1 MRMSQLVEE
10 NHLSTFK
17 HKRSDWGLWFHMHEH
32 VQLSMRARF
41 LVHWRA
47 NWRMFQAR
55 KILALSSLIALA
67 PSLLFA
73 LLLWIFDPFNPRKF
87 EAHPIDL
94 TVLLGVIGGM
104 LLLWLVVQHLF
115 FVYTMNRYY
124 APFVRREITAFG
136 MPMCQ
141 ACGHRLAS
149 MKVERCSECGTEL
162 QPNNF

>member
-1 MRMSQLVEE
+1 MSQFVEE

-87 EAHPIDL
+87 EAHPMDL

-149 MKVERCSECGTEL
+149 GQVDRCPECGTQL
-162 QPNNF
+162 LPNIL

>member
-1 MRMSQLVEE
+1 MSQSVEE
-10 NHLSTFK
+10 NHLSTSN

-73 LLLWIFDPFNPRKF
+73 LLLWIFDPFNPRTF
-87 EAHPIDL
+87 VASPMDP
-94 TVLLGVIGGM
+94 TLLLALVGGM

-136 MPMCQ
+136 MPMCL

-149 MKVERCSECGTEL
+149 RQVDRCPECGTQLL
-162 QPNNF
+162 QNIL

>member
-1 MRMSQLVEE
+1 MSQFVDE

-32 VQLSMRARF
+32 VPLSIRARF

-87 EAHPIDL
+87 EAHPMDL

-104 LLLWLVVQHLF
+104 LLLWLAVQHLF

-149 MKVERCSECGTEL
+149 GQVDRCPECGTQL
-162 QPNNF
+162 LPNIL

>member
-1 MRMSQLVEE
+1 MSQFVEE

-87 EAHPIDL
+87 EAHPMDL

-141 ACGHRLAS
+141 ACGHRLAGGQ
-149 MKVERCSECGTEL
+149 VDRCPECGTQL
-162 QPNNF
+162 LPNIL

>member
-1 MRMSQLVEE
+1 
-10 NHLSTFK
+10 
-17 HKRSDWGLWFHMHEH
+17 
-32 VQLSMRARF
+32 
-41 LVHWRA
+41 
-47 NWRMFQAR
+47 MFQAR

-87 EAHPIDL
+87 EAHPMDL

-141 ACGHRLAS
+141 ACGHRLAGGQ
-149 MKVERCSECGTEL
+149 VNRCPECGTQL
-162 QPNNF
+162 LPNIL

>member
-1 MRMSQLVEE
+1 MSQFVEE

-32 VQLSMRARF
+32 VPLSMRARF

-87 EAHPIDL
+87 EAHPMDL

-124 APFVRREITAFG
+124 APFVRREIALLG
-136 MPMCQ
+136 MPMCP
-141 ACGHRLAS
+141 ACGHLLAN
-149 MKVERCSECGTEL
+149 MQVRRCPECATHT
-162 QPNNF
+162 QSNNS

>member
-32 VQLSMRARF
+32 VPLSMRARF

-87 EAHPIDL
+87 EAHPMDL

-136 MPMCQ
+136 MPMCH

-149 MKVERCSECGTEL
+149 RQVDRCPECGTQL
-162 QPNNF
+162 LTNIL

>member
-1 MRMSQLVEE
+1 MSQFVEE

-87 EAHPIDL
+87 EVHPMDL

-149 MKVERCSECGTEL
+149 GQVDRCPECGTQL
-162 QPNNF
+162 LPNIL

>member
-1 MRMSQLVEE
+1 MSQFVEE

-32 VQLSMRARF
+32 VPLSMRARF

-136 MPMCQ
+136 MPMCH

-149 MKVERCSECGTEL
+149 RQVDRCPECGTQL
-162 QPNNF
+162 LTNIL

>member
-1 MRMSQLVEE
+1 MSQFVEE
-10 NHLSTFK
+10 NHLSTLK
-17 HKRSDWGLWFHMHEH
+17 HKRSDWGVWFHMHEH
-32 VQLSMRARF
+32 VPLSIRARF

-87 EAHPIDL
+87 EAHPMDL

-104 LLLWLVVQHLF
+104 LLLWLAVQHLF

-149 MKVERCSECGTEL
+149 GQVDRCPECGTQL
-162 QPNNF
+162 LPNIL

>member
-1 MRMSQLVEE
+1 MSQFVEE
-10 NHLSTFK
+10 NHLSTLK
-17 HKRSDWGLWFHMHEH
+17 HKRSDWGVWFHMHEH
-32 VQLSMRARF
+32 VPLSMRARF

-47 NWRMFQAR
+47 NWRMFQDR

-73 LLLWIFDPFNPRKF
+73 LLLWIFDPFNPRNF
-87 EAHPIDL
+87 EAQPMDL

-149 MKVERCSECGTEL
+149 GQVDRCPECGTQL
-162 QPNNF
+162 LPNIL

>member
-1 MRMSQLVEE
+1 ML
-10 NHLSTFK
+10 K
-17 HKRSDWGLWFHMHEH
+17 
-32 VQLSMRARF
+32 AP
-41 LVHWRA
+41 
-47 NWRMFQAR
+47 

-87 EAHPIDL
+87 DMDL

-104 LLLWLVVQHLF
+104 LLLWLVAQHLV
-115 FVYTMNRYY
+115 FVFTMNRYY

-149 MKVERCSECGTEL
+149 RQVDRCPECGTQL
-162 QPNNF
+162 RPNIF

>member
-1 MRMSQLVEE
+1 MSQFVEE

-87 EAHPIDL
+87 EAHPMDL

-104 LLLWLVVQHLF
+104 LLLWLAVQHLF

-149 MKVERCSECGTEL
+149 GQVDRCPECGTQL
-162 QPNNF
+162 LPNIL

>member
-1 MRMSQLVEE
+1 MDKK
-10 NHLSTFK
+10 HLNTSI
-17 HKRSDWGLWFHMHEH
+17 HKLSAWGLWFHMHER
-32 VQLSMRARF
+32 VPLSMLARF
-41 LVHWRA
+41 MVHWRA
-47 NWRMFQAR
+47 NWSMLKAP

-87 EAHPIDL
+87 DMDL

-104 LLLWLVVQHLF
+104 LLLWLVAQHLV
-115 FVYTMNRYY
+115 FVFTMNRYY

-141 ACGHRLAS
+141 VCGHCLANMQVRL
-149 MKVERCSECGTEL
+149 CPECGTQL
-162 QPNNF
+162 LPNIL

>member
-1 MRMSQLVEE
+1 MSQFVEE
-10 NHLSTFK
+10 NHLSTLK

-32 VQLSMRARF
+32 VPLSMRARF

-47 NWRMFQAR
+47 NWRMFQDR

-87 EAHPIDL
+87 EAQPMDL

-149 MKVERCSECGTEL
+149 GQVDRCPECGTQL
-162 QPNNF
+162 LPNIL

>member
-1 MRMSQLVEE
+1 MPQFVEE

-87 EAHPIDL
+87 EAHPMDL

-149 MKVERCSECGTEL
+149 GQVDRCPECGTQL
-162 QPNNF
+162 LPNIL

>member
-1 MRMSQLVEE
+1 MSQLIEE

-149 MKVERCSECGTEL
+149 GQVDRCPECGTQL
-162 QPNNF
+162 LPNIL

>member
-1 MRMSQLVEE
+1 MSQFVEE

-32 VQLSMRARF
+32 VPLSIRARF

-87 EAHPIDL
+87 EAHPMDL

-104 LLLWLVVQHLF
+104 LLLWLAVQHLF

-149 MKVERCSECGTEL
+149 GQVDRCPECGTQL
-162 QPNNF
+162 LPNIL

>member
-1 MRMSQLVEE
+1 MSQLVEE
-10 NHLSTFK
+10 NHLSVSK

-32 VQLSMRARF
+32 VPLSMGARF

-55 KILALSSLIALA
+55 KILALSSLIAVA

-87 EAHPIDL
+87 EAHPMDP
-94 TVLLGVIGGM
+94 TVLLGVVGGI
-104 LLLWLVVQHLF
+104 LLIWLIAQHLV
-115 FVYTMNRYY
+115 FVFTMNRYY
-124 APFVRREITAFG
+124 APFVRREIAFLG
-136 MPMCQ
+136 MPMCH
-141 ACGHRLAS
+141 ACGHCLAS
-149 MKVERCSECGTEL
+149 MQVERCPECGTKL